1 MMTTDKPF
9 YCRTFDEG
17 VGLDRES
24 RGAQILSFVERPQ
37 SESFPLPSASGICQD
52 EYVSDPDDSLD
63 MEEKLTLQDV
73 NGLGLDD
80 FNALLGPLF
89 EKTPGIVAETW
100 SQRPYTTL
108 EGIYITLCNAAMN
121 TSHEAKMK
129 LLRSFPDFLLELQVN
144 EENGEITSASHW
156 SGMGPERVTL
166 DEYSRIFH
174 LNGAYRG
181 IYGIPFILYLP
192 EHQVVDSVFETF
204 ALRLQN
210 RRDEEVDVALEEGLK
225 FAWLRLALFV
235 DPGGS
240 AYEEESGEE
249 SSAA

>member
-1 MMTTDKPF
+1 MTLEKPF
-9 YCRTFDEG
+9 QYRSFDEG

-24 RGAQILSFVERPQ
+24 RGAQILSFVERPE
-37 SESFPLPSASGICQD
+37 SESFPLPSERHVCQD
-52 EYVSDPDDSLD
+52 EYVSDLDDSQD
-63 MEEKLTLQDV
+63 TEEKLTLKDV
-73 NGLGLDD
+73 NSLGLDD

-100 SQRPYTTL
+100 SQRPFTSL

-121 TSHEAKMK
+121 SSHDVKMK

-192 EHQVVDSVFETF
+192 EHQIVDSVFETF

-235 DPGGS
+235 DPGSS
-240 AYEEESGEE
+240 AYEAETNDAY
-249 SSAA
+249 SAA

>member
-1 MMTTDKPF
+1 MTTAKAF
-9 YCRTFDEG
+9 HYRTFDEG
-17 VGLDRES
+17 LGLDRDP
-24 RGAQILSFVERPQ
+24 RGTNHLSFVETPRD
-37 SESFPLPSASGICQD
+37 ESFPLPSRDQLCQD
-52 EYVSDPDDSLD
+52 MPVTEA
-63 MEEKLTLQDV
+63 EENLESEKFTLADV
-73 NGLGLDD
+73 NSLGLED
-80 FNALLGPLF
+80 FTALLGPLF
-89 EKTPGIVAETW
+89 EKTPAIVEETW
-100 SQRPYTTL
+100 VHRPFNSL
-108 EGIYITLCNAAMN
+108 EAIYVTLCNTAMN
-121 TSHEAKMK
+121 APYEAKMK

-192 EHQVVDSVFETF
+192 EHQHVDSVFEMF

-235 DPGGS
+235 DPGDS
-240 AYEEESGEE
+240 AYEVHEEEEE

>member
-1 MMTTDKPF
+1 MTTTATPF
-9 YCRTFDEG
+9 HYRTFDEG
-17 VGLDRES
+17 IGLVRET
-24 RGAQILSFVERPQ
+24 RNLPELKIVETPQ
-37 SESFPLPSASGICQD
+37 SQSFPLPSEKAVCQD
-52 EYVSDPDDSLD
+52 EYVDEPLEEHES
-63 MEEKLTLQDV
+63 EKLTLQDV
-73 NGLGLDD
+73 NQLGLED
-80 FNALLGPLF
+80 FSALLGPLF
-89 EKTPGIVAETW
+89 EKTPGVVEETW
-100 SQRPYTTL
+100 RQSPFTSL
-108 EGIYITLCNAAMN
+108 EAIYIALCNAAMG
-121 TSHEAKMK
+121 TAYEMKMK

-192 EHQVVDSVFETF
+192 EHQQVESVFETF

-235 DPGGS
+235 DPGSS
-240 AYEEESGEE
+240 AYEEEDLAE
-249 SSAA
+249 SSVA